1 MICLIFFQF
10 IAQQISY
17 HQKAQ
22 LNHFLWKM
30 EDPEVVMNQA
40 VTDLNGD
47 LAQVRQSY
55 AEVLAS
61 QRRMER
67 DRNLSEEE
75 AAEVISRLASLCN
88 SVCSRFGFN
97 FCGIERQQKT
107 ITPLSHRHIR
117 IYNI

>member
-1 MICLIFFQF
+1 
-10 IAQQISY
+10 
-17 HQKAQ
+17 
-22 LNHFLWKM
+22 
-30 EDPEVVMNQA
+30 VVMNQA

-75 AAEVISRLASLCN
+75 AAEVISRLASLVAI
-88 SVCSRFGFN
+88 VCSLWL
-97 FCGIERQQKT
+97 QLLWDKKT
-107 ITPLSHRHIR
+107 TENHPLSHIDTYAYT
-117 IYNI
+117 ISDIE